1 MEITKTVET
10 GAGPVVVK
18 KLALYDYSEFF
29 RALKKLPAE
38 IGKFGDM
45 DKSKVLEVF
54 PELIAES
61 FGDFVGILAV
71 VTDKDEKFF
80 ESREFDLA
88 DALEI
93 VDVALEL
100 NDYAK
105 IVNSVKKI
113 MARGKASKASQERK
127 K

>member
-1 MEITKTVET
+1 MEITKIVET

-29 RALKKLPAE
+29 RAFKKLPAE

>member
-1 MEITKTVET
+1 METTKKVQT
-10 GAGPVVVK
+10 GAGEVTVK

-38 IGKFGDM
+38 VGKFGDM
-45 DKSKVLEVF
+45 DRDKILAIF
-54 PELIAES
+54 PEILAES

-80 ESREFDLA
+80 ESPQFDLA
-88 DALEI
+88 DALDI

-100 NDYAK
+100 NDYSK
-105 IVNSVKKI
+105 IVNTVKKI
-113 MARGKASKASQERK
+113 IARGKANSAQQESKK
-127 K
+127 

>member
-1 MEITKTVET
+1 MEITKIVET
-10 GAGPVVVK
+10 GAGPVEVK

-61 FGDFVGILAV
+61 SGDFVGILAV